1 MLASASVGLWHHCLP
16 VLTVTASVGL
26 TPGYWR
32 GLLLSGAPLVVAVD
46 KPLMLTWTK
55 LEWGDGGGEGGER
68 EGSSCAVISMD
79 LKKQLIGLEEANWIG
94 LPRSMCDFRSWDND
108 WTGSEGGH
116 TVLSLCY
123 MCTNSPHSGAITAL
137 SCPSVV
143 LQPGYKQW

>member
-68 EGSSCAVISMD
+68 ERA
-79 LKKQLIGLEEANWIG
+79 A
-94 LPRSMCDFRSWDND
+94 P
-108 WTGSEGGH
+108 
-116 TVLSLCY
+116 VL
-123 MCTNSPHSGAITAL
+123 
-137 SCPSVV
+137 
-143 LQPGYKQW
+143 